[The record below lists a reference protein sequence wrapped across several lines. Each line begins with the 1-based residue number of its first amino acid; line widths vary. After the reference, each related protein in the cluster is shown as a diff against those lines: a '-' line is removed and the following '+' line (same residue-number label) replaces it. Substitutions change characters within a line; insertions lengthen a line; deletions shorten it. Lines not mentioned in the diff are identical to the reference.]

1 MATELMGRDAKQD
14 FQARLSQ
21 AMDGNSSIPLFYT
34 MKVKNSRAGTTGVWR
49 AISQTEVHSGAEES
63 PVFKWLPYGAVAVCL
78 ECLNRVTDR
87 AFCTFPLPLITGLS
101 LHINAIF
108 SVDVT
113 RCTLS

>member
-1 MATELMGRDAKQD
+1 MGHDAKQD

-34 MKVKNSRAGTTGVWR
+34 TKVKNSRAGTTGVWR
-49 AISQTEVHSGAEES
+49 AISQIEVHSGAEES